1 MFAITFMSI
10 ALLDELLFWMRCRQ
24 LWREAREAAER
35 LIEVLEDSE
44 RESHLVCMND
54 QIRKNN
60 SSTEEENQSKE
71 MGTREVND
79 YQQQKWVPYFSD
91 PDKWYQHLLDVR
103 DGYAER
109 DSQGRNVMGSGLKY
123 RELKEMKQKEK
134 PVVNLVTPVAQA
146 LELAKSE
153 LKRKGEDSI
162 TDGGRK
168 TATSDWN
175 SLRY

>member
-1 MFAITFMSI
+1 MIN
-10 ALLDELLFWMRCRQ
+10 
-24 LWREAREAAER
+24 
-35 LIEVLEDSE
+35 V
-44 RESHLVCMND
+44 
-54 QIRKNN
+54 RKNN

-71 MGTREVND
+71 MGTREVCD
-79 YQQQKWVPYFSD
+79 YQQQKWVPYVSH
-91 PDKWYQHLLDVR
+91 PYKWYQHLLDVR

-109 DSQGRNVMGSGLKY
+109 ATQGRYVMGSGLKY

-134 PVVNLVTPVAQA
+134 PVVNPVIPVAKA
-146 LELAKSE
+146 LEIAKSE

-162 TDGGRK
+162 MDGAPK

>member
-1 MFAITFMSI
+1 MFAITLMSI
-10 ALLDELLFWMRCRQ
+10 ALKDELLFWMRCRK
-24 LWREAREAAER
+24 LWREAREAAEQ

-44 RESHLVCMND
+44 RESRLVCMND

-71 MGTREVND
+71 MGTREVYD
-79 YQQQKWVPYFSD
+79 YQQKWVPYVLH
-91 PDKWYQHLLDVR
+91 PYKWYQHLLDVR
-103 DGYAER
+103 DSYAEHAT
-109 DSQGRNVMGSGLKY
+109 QGRYVMGSGLKY

-146 LELAKSE
+146 LEMAKSE

-162 TDGGRK
+162 WKECIRQQ
-168 TATSDWN
+168 
-175 SLRY
+175 LRTGTH